1 MSKVFREGKFLCLYS
16 TEEEYIKEI
25 EERRRLDMEEGKSFL
40 QECRRKKANGK
51 ISEDFSET
59 EENDSETPSQEMFSE
74 EDDRKFEQ
82 ELPEWRDKEN
92 KLIDELESMDESKDK
107 K

>member
-1 MSKVFREGKFLCLYS
+1 MSKRIKLGKNLWGILK
-16 TEEEYIKEI
+16 TEEEYINDIKERERLFREEI
-25 EERRRLDMEEGKSFL
+25 EEYERE
-40 QECRRKKANGK
+40 KANGK
-51 ISEDFSET
+51 ISEHFSET
-59 EENDSETPSQEMFSE
+59 EENDSETPFQEMFSE

-92 KLIDELESMDESKDK
+92 KLIDELESMDKNKDK

>member
-1 MSKVFREGKFLCLYS
+1 MSKITREGNFWVLYS
-16 TEEEYIKEI
+16 TEEEYINDIKERERLFREEI
-25 EERRRLDMEEGKSFL
+25 EEYERE
-40 QECRRKKANGK
+40 KANGK
-51 ISEDFSET
+51 ISEHFSET
-59 EENDSETPSQEMFSE
+59 DENDSETPFQEMFSE

-92 KLIDELESMDESKDK
+92 KLIDELESMDKNKDK

>member
-1 MSKVFREGKFLCLYS
+1 MSKRIKLGKNLWGILK
-16 TEEEYIKEI
+16 TEEEYINDIKERERLFREEI
-25 EERRRLDMEEGKSFL
+25 EEYERE
-40 QECRRKKANGK
+40 KANGK
-51 ISEDFSET
+51 ISEHFSET
-59 EENDSETPSQEMFSE
+59 DENDSETPFQEMFSE

-92 KLIDELESMDESKDK
+92 KLIDELESMDKNKDK

>member
-25 EERRRLDMEEGKSFL
+25 EERERLFREEIEEYKR
-40 QECRRKKANGK
+40 EKANGK
-51 ISEDFSET
+51 ISEHFSET
-59 EENDSETPSQEMFSE
+59 DENDRESPSQEQFSE
-74 EDDRKFEQ
+74 EDDRRFEQ

-92 KLIDELESMDESKDK
+92 KLIDELEAMDKNKDK